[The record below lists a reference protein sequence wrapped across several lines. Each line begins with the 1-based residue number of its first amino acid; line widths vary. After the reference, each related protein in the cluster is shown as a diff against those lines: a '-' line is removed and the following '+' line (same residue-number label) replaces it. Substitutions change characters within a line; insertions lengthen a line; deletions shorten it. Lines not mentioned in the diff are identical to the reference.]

1 MQLLLRIY
9 VCMCVLCTY
18 VYRALETAIVG
29 EMGNAKTSERNEGEG
44 ELERARKA
52 VNFWS
57 GWGSYVCP
65 KV

>member
-1 MQLLLRIY
+1 
-9 VCMCVLCTY
+9 MCVLCTY